1 MAKITENTLIA
12 ECLEL
17 NPNAA
22 EILMSAGMHCFGCA
36 LAHGETIAEA
46 VAVHGEDLNALL
58 AKIFLLLGLWL
69 LPVLPASALTE
80 LLTVHLEIGCHILS
94 IGVVTFYSFLGHK
107 YFSFNE
113 GIRAFWKKR
122 RGSHAC

>member
-1 MAKITENTLIA
+1 MTVAKITENTLIA

-58 AKIFLLLGLWL
+58 AKL
-69 LPVLPASALTE
+69 
-80 LLTVHLEIGCHILS
+80 
-94 IGVVTFYSFLGHK
+94 
-107 YFSFNE
+107 NE
-113 GIRAFWKKR
+113 GIE
-122 RGSHAC
+122 

>member
-46 VAVHGEDLNALL
+46 VAVHGEDLNTLL
-58 AKIFLLLGLWL
+58 AKL
-69 LPVLPASALTE
+69 
-80 LLTVHLEIGCHILS
+80 
-94 IGVVTFYSFLGHK
+94 
-107 YFSFNE
+107 NE
-113 GIRAFWKKR
+113 GIE
-122 RGSHAC
+122 

>member
-58 AKIFLLLGLWL
+58 AK
-69 LPVLPASALTE
+69 LTE
-80 LLTVHLEIGCHILS
+80 
-94 IGVVTFYSFLGHK
+94 
-107 YFSFNE
+107 
-113 GIRAFWKKR
+113 GIE
-122 RGSHAC
+122 